1 MICFCILMID
11 EEQLT
16 TSDMNNQD
24 FKILIRFLY
33 QDYLYNVL
41 LKLFHVKIAPSKN
54 QIHDMLDILCGLFLK
69 HASQDYHFVQT
80 VHKVGTVSC

>member
-41 LKLFHVKIAPSKN
+41 LKLFHVKITPSKN
-54 QIHDMLDILCGLFLK
+54 QIMPKAFTTCLIFCVDC
-69 HASQDYHFVQT
+69 S
-80 VHKVGTVSC
+80 